1 LCDDLQ
7 ITVLV
12 MAPNNLNHC
21 KDVNMSDFVNAFQ
34 ALELKWKCPGRRHPD
49 SDKKSEEQK
58 EEVLATPTKVDEA
71 RYSVI
76 HVYFIVGKFESYM
89 HVTNILRK
97 KMLDFRKKF
106 SEITPIF
113 IDFVS

>member
-1 LCDDLQ
+1 
-7 ITVLV
+7 
-12 MAPNNLNHC
+12 
-21 KDVNMSDFVNAFQ
+21 MSDFVNAFQ

-97 KMLDFRKKF
+97 KCWILERSLVKSHQF
-106 SEITPIF
+106 SLTLF
-113 IDFVS
+113 HKQRYSTL